1 MAVNPMP
8 FLSPFLSLF
17 LPLFGAAMLALLPS
31 PAWAD
36 QTDARLDGLF
46 ELLATSSGRQAA
58 QAAEAE
64 IWRIWIESGRE
75 EIDALM
81 AEGLAAMNDQR
92 FEDAIDLFG
101 QITQRAPEFAEGWNK
116 RATAYYLND
125 NHVASVRDIQTTLA
139 LEPRHFGAISGM
151 GLIFLHRGD
160 EEGALAAFEAV
171 LAIHPGA
178 PGARQRVEK
187 LRKRLRERG
196 A

>member
-1 MAVNPMP
+1 MAVIPMR
-8 FLSPFLSLF
+8 FLSLF

-64 IWRIWIESGRE
+64 IWRIWLESGRE

-81 AEGLAAMNDQR
+81 VEGVVAMNAQR
-92 FEDAIDLFG
+92 FEDAIALFG
-101 QITQRAPEFAEGWNK
+101 QITERAPGFAEGWNK
-116 RATAYYLND
+116 RATAYYLD
-125 NHVASVRDIQTTLA
+125 DDHVASVRDIQRTLA

-151 GLIFLHRGD
+151 GLIFLSRGD
-160 EEGALAAFEAV
+160 EAGALAAFEAV

>member
-1 MAVNPMP
+1 MAVIPMR
-8 FLSPFLSLF
+8 FLSPF

-36 QTDARLDGLF
+36 QTDVRLDGLF

-101 QITQRAPEFAEGWNK
+101 QITQRAPGFAEGWNK

-125 NHVASVRDIQTTLA
+125 EQVASVRDIQTTLA

-151 GLIFLHRGD
+151 GLIFLRRGD

-171 LAIHPGA
+171 LVIHPGA
-178 PGARQRVEK
+178 PGARQRVEE
-187 LRKRLRERG
+187 LRKRLGERMHEKLL
-196 A
+196 

>member
-1 MAVNPMP
+1 MAVYRM
-8 FLSPFLSLF
+8 PFLSLF
-17 LPLFGAAMLALLPS
+17 LSLFGAAILASLPS

-36 QTDARLDGLF
+36 QTDARLDALF
-46 ELLATSSGRQAA
+46 EVLETTSGMEAA
-58 QAAEAE
+58 RAAEAE
-64 IWRIWIESGRE
+64 IWRIWIESGSE

-81 AEGLAAMNDQR
+81 VEGVVAMSNQR
-92 FEDAIDLFG
+92 FENAIALFA
-101 QITQRAPEFAEGWNK
+101 QITERAPEFAEGWNK

-125 NHVASVRDIQTTLA
+125 DHVASVRDIQRTLV

-151 GLIFLHRGD
+151 GLIFLSRGD
-160 EEGALAAFEAV
+160 EAGALAAFEAV

-178 PGARQRVEK
+178 PGARQRVEE

>member
-1 MAVNPMP
+1 MAVNPM
-8 FLSPFLSLF
+8 PFLSLF

-36 QTDARLDGLF
+36 QTDVRLDGLF
-46 ELLATSSGRQAA
+46 DLLATSSGRPAA

-64 IWRIWIESGRE
+64 IWRIWVASGRE

-81 AEGLAAMNDQR
+81 AEGLVAMNDQR
-92 FEDAIDLFG
+92 FEAAIDLFG
-101 QITQRAPEFAEGWNK
+101 QITRRAPEFAEGWNK

-125 NHVASVRDIQTTLA
+125 DHVASVRDIQTTLA

-151 GLIFLHRGD
+151 GLIFLRRGD

-178 PGARQRVEK
+178 PGARQRVEE
-187 LRKRLRERG
+187 LRKRLGERG

>member
-1 MAVNPMP
+1 MAVYRP
-8 FLSPFLSLF
+8 PFLSLF
-17 LPLFGAAMLALLPS
+17 LSFFGAAILATLPS

-46 ELLATSSGRQAA
+46 EVLATTSDMEAA
-58 QAAEAE
+58 RAAEAE
-64 IWRIWIESGRE
+64 IWRIWFESGSE

-81 AEGLAAMNDQR
+81 VEGVVAMSTQR
-92 FEDAIDLFG
+92 LEDAIALFG
-101 QITQRAPEFAEGWNK
+101 QITERAPEFAEGWNK

-125 NHVASVRDIQTTLA
+125 DHVASVRDIQRTLV

-151 GLIFLHRGD
+151 GLIFLGRGD
-160 EEGALAAFEAV
+160 EAGALAAFEAV
-171 LAIHPGA
+171 LVIHPGA
-178 PGARQRVEK
+178 PGARQRVEE